1 MFSLHDTFIPES
13 DSETPSIKG
22 QLFFR
27 DTGQPHP
34 RDPNMKVM
42 LVMGLVAVP
51 NDFSIK
57 GEQMCKIMGETG
69 KNMQRQPT
77 VSLLVD
83 GKGQHIGKEYF
94 GWDMKDIFTAPVW
107 RI

>member
-1 MFSLHDTFIPES
+1 MLSHNFVA
-13 DSETPSIKG
+13 SEEYADPTVKG

-27 DTGQPHP
+27 DTGKDHP
-34 RDPNMKVM
+34 SDPNMKVM

-51 NDFSIK
+51 KDFSIK

-69 KNMQRQPT
+69 HNMQGQPT
-77 VSLLVD
+77 IALMVD
-83 GKGQHIGKEYF
+83 GKGQPIGKQYM
-94 GWDMKDIFTAPVW
+94 GWNAEDIFTAPVW